1 MSSVLFHQIWSN
13 GSPLALGM
21 CPVDHILVHLGP
33 EESWVG
39 VSLHEA
45 VDFSLD
51 FIEAGWG
58 WILQALL
65 GLLPSSVINVH
76 LPEGDGQSH

>member
-1 MSSVLFHQIWSN
+1 
-13 GSPLALGM
+13 M

-39 VSLHEA
+39 VFLHET

-51 FIEAGWG
+51 FVEAGWRR
-58 WILQALL
+58 ILQALL
-65 GLLPSSVINVH
+65 GPFSGAVINVY
-76 LPEGDGQSH
+76 LPE